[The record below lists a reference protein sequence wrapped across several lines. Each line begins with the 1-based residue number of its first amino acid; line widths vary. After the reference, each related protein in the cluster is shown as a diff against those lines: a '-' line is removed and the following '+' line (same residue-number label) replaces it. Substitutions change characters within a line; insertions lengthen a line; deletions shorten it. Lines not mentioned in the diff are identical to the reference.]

1 MDWRPIATAPRDGTP
16 FIAWTTENGL
26 ELEARFNPEHG
37 HFETYGRVDYDQDD
51 WSEDPG
57 SATHWMLYPEEPSEA
72 DTKTVDKELEEAR
85 IELGMLEIH
94 LEQARAQNVP
104 TDFADR
110 VGHRSLQRR
119 RSDAFVK
126 VMRLEQQLRAEG

>member
-1 MDWRPIATAPRDGTP
+1 MNRKVTITEVRLRELIREELGKDIGAGVMAINPLWCDWRPIATAPRDGTP

-57 SATHWMLYPEEPSEA
+57 CATHWLPYPEKPNEA
-72 DTKTVDKELEEAR
+72 NTKAVDKEET
-85 IELGMLEIH
+85 G
-94 LEQARAQNVP
+94 N
-104 TDFADR
+104 
-110 VGHRSLQRR
+110 
-119 RSDAFVK
+119 
-126 VMRLEQQLRAEG
+126 